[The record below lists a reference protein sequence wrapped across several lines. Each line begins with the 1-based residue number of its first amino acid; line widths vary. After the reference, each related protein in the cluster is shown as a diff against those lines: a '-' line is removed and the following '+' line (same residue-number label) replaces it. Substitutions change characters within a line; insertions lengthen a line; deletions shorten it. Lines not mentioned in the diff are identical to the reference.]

1 MKYVILPF
9 INFCILTRY
18 VESQPLNPDYAT
30 EDHGIGTDSRGFP
43 RGSSSTSAPRNNGPL
58 DPSVPYAVPQKK
70 LKSRRS
76 RGELNDPTVGMY
88 ERCCCCCFLLLF
100 SFQLNHLASTN
111 SEKNNIDKKKIAKV
125 IVNALQHSNC

>member
-1 MKYVILPF
+1 MKYVILLF
-9 INFCILTRY
+9 INFCILTRN
-18 VESQPLNPDYAT
+18 VESQLLNPDYAS
-30 EDHGIGTDSRGFP
+30 EDHGLGTDSRGFP

-88 ERCCCCCFLLLF
+88 ERYCCCCFFLLPF
-100 SFQLNHLASTN
+100 SSKKHS
-111 SEKNNIDKKKIAKV
+111 IKKKTAKV
-125 IVNALQHSNC
+125 IVNALQHLDC

>member
-1 MKYVILPF
+1 MRVIEHVEARAKKAIFFILKSSHEIYYLPF
-9 INFCILTRY
+9 INFCILIRY

-30 EDHGIGTDSRGFP
+30 EDHGLGTGSRGFP

-76 RGELNDPTVGMY
+76 RDELNDPTVGMC
-88 ERCCCCCFLLLF
+88 ERCCCCFFVCCHFLF
-100 SFQLNHLASTN
+100 N
-111 SEKNNIDKKKIAKV
+111 
-125 IVNALQHSNC
+125 